1 MDSINVSV
9 SGVLKSYESAPALQS
24 LPNSLLQL
32 QTELAGIGSRVA
44 ELETGLESTQT
55 EAVKNAE
62 TLNKTLEVVINK
74 TVNF

>member
-24 LPNSLLQL
+24 RPNSLLQL